1 MLKDKILFV
10 LDRCEH
16 DGNQTSSSEDLSFL
30 PTPSPSSSLI
40 PLSFTLKRPSTS
52 TCEDEGYETAS
63 ESSSSSEQSSKSR
76 RTSSSRAAKEQRTSL
91 SDALNIVEIEA
102 PAFHMLA
109 SNKANKLFSITPSE
123 IHNSA
128 PPPFV
133 RNSRISMDRAHAIR
147 NSNTRNAVDHTRL
160 SESITRRN

>member
-10 LDRCEH
+10 PGRCEH
-16 DGNQTSSSEDLSFL
+16 DGNQTSPPEDLSFL
-30 PTPSPSSSLI
+30 PTPSPPSPSI
-40 PLSFTLKRPSTS
+40 PPSPTLKRPPTP

-63 ESSSSSEQSSKSR
+63 ESPSSSEQPSKPR
-76 RTSSSRAAKEQRTSL
+76 RTPSPRAAKEQRTS
-91 SDALNIVEIEA
+91 SPDALDIVEIEA